1 MSLESI
7 AGPVLFLL
15 GLCVGSFLN
24 VVIARVP
31 EGRSIVGP
39 GSACPRCSTPI
50 AWYDNVPLLSFA
62 LLRAR
67 CRKCGEPISWRYP
80 VVELVTG
87 LLFVLALAERG
98 LTIDLIPAL
107 LLVAGL
113 VAITGIDLDHQL
125 IPDVISIPGIVVGL
139 AVSTLTGR
147 PGWLDSLV
155 GVVIGGGIFLLIIVA
170 SRGGMGGGDM
180 KLGTMLG
187 AFLGWKLVLV
197 AILIA
202 ILAGGVFA
210 IVVLLLRRKGRKDAV
225 PFGPFLALGGVVSLF
240 WGESLL
246 AWYLGTF
253 SG

>member
-1 MSLESI
+1 MSPESI

-180 KLGTMLG
+180 KLGAMLG

-210 IVVLLLRRKGRKDAV
+210 IVVLLLRRKGRRDAV
-225 PFGPFLALGGVVSLF
+225 QFGPFLALGGVVSLF

>member
-125 IPDVISIPGIVVGL
+125 IPDRISIPGIVVGL

-155 GVVIGGGIFLLIIVA
+155 GVVIGGLA
-170 SRGGMGGGDM
+170 S
-180 KLGTMLG
+180 
-187 AFLGWKLVLV
+187 
-197 AILIA
+197 
-202 ILAGGVFA
+202 LAG
-210 IVVLLLRRKGRKDAV
+210 LRRALAGV
-225 PFGPFLALGGVVSLF
+225 PALAFGG
-240 WGESLL
+240 
-246 AWYLGTF
+246 
-253 SG
+253 